1 MDSQGKKGEFRKK
14 EIAKT
19 TNAWKVAA
27 STGNDLLPWH
37 LFVVPSF
44 AIPNAFTPPL
54 PRHSTHSIFAE
65 GFVLLFLF
73 FFQLN
78 CSGRLRQTFSAI
90 ETQKWVKKMD

>member
-44 AIPNAFTPPL
+44 AIPNVTPPL
-54 PRHSTHSIFAE
+54 PRHPTHPHLFSPEASE
-65 GFVLLFLF
+65 VLFCFYF
-73 FFQLN
+73 FKKLN
-78 CSGRLRQTFSAI
+78 CSGRADYGKRFS
-90 ETQKWVKKMD
+90 QLSG